1 MSGQALA
8 RTNWHI
14 EKLGK
19 AHSSETAAAIQ
30 ADFLKES
37 MEHAVQHTR
46 KYFEMLATFPHE
58 PTQPAVEAAE
68 AARHATAAKVGRLS
82 QVKVTASPV
91 VNKTNSPTGRRRA
104 VSRGE
109 AEPRCAI
116 GRGSCSPR
124 PLLMSR

>member
-1 MSGQALA
+1 MVPAVETIQAFAREIAQMSGQALA
-8 RTNWHI
+8 RTNWYI

-19 AHSSETAAAIQ
+19 AHSTEEAAAIQ

-68 AARHATAAKVGRLS
+68 VARHATAAKVGRLS
-82 QVKVTASPV
+82 QVTHKA
-91 VNKTNSPTGRRRA
+91 
-104 VSRGE
+104 
-109 AEPRCAI
+109 
-116 GRGSCSPR
+116 
-124 PLLMSR
+124 